1 MVVTS
6 YPGTGIED
14 RFTWVP
20 YPDLKFKRS
29 DYTAGWWNVYIQI
42 RTDRDGKIRKL
53 EVLRPET
60 DGPIERQFVDQVKRE
75 IARWKFDPVE
85 AEILVDVRFYVE

>member
-42 RTDRDGKIRKL
+42 LTDRDGKIRKL

-60 DGPIERQFVDQVKRE
+60 DGPVERQFVDQVKRE
-75 IARWKFDPVE
+75 IARWRFDPVE